1 MLFLPAV
8 ADSRIL
14 QKSSPVLS
22 SYGGVGSNQII
33 GGQMVN
39 RIFVTDNHAIVV
51 ILGPPKIEWAN
62 THPVHTPP
70 TSLSLLGCCTNDM
83 SCLDESSVV
92 IPFVVSQR
100 FTDEMGAS
108 INFVVVRFVCLN

>member
-62 THPVHTPP
+62 THPVHP
-70 TSLSLLGCCTNDM
+70 
-83 SCLDESSVV
+83 
-92 IPFVVSQR
+92 
-100 FTDEMGAS
+100 AS
-108 INFVVVRFVCLN
+108 YVPDLILRQETKQKILPLKTRHQSFFPRKWVTFLQF